1 MAIFNS
7 LTPSPNSLILRKL
20 GTVERLHWLW
30 NQNHPNH
37 FVMAAHVMGAT
48 TETMWRSA
56 LKQIQRRHPFLNVF
70 LDEDDQSGPT
80 FHLAQ
85 GCEVPLV
92 IKERMSAGQ
101 WQEEL
106 TRQLEIPFDETI
118 APLFRVVLLLEE
130 DECDIILTS
139 HHAIADGMSMV
150 YLIRDLLQAV
160 SGTTLDMLG
169 TPPSQEERFASLY
182 KTYSARASEDRVAAG
197 PKKEKEIKLARKF
210 GSPKVRSLRL
220 SELQTLTLIRKAKQ
234 EGTTVHAAVCA
245 ALTLAG
251 RDSSPAWNDQEI
263 RVMSMINI
271 RKLLGNHEDCALSVA
286 VGIVPFEPK
295 PSTDLWQLARWAK
308 EALAPSLTLESII
321 ELSHAVEKALP
332 EGTDAE
338 GLSKFASQG
347 LKHDLVVTNVQRI
360 PFDTNFGDIHLEAVW
375 GPSALNEVEGVQAVA
390 LATTND
396 SMCLVHTS
404 YTPIEDLLENAVG
417 RLLDAC
423 SW

>member
-1 MAIFNS
+1 MKKS
-7 LTPSPNSLILRKL
+7 
-20 GTVERLHWLW
+20 
-30 NQNHPNH
+30 
-37 FVMAAHVMGAT
+37 
-48 TETMWRSA
+48 
-56 LKQIQRRHPFLNVF
+56 KQ
-70 LDEDDQSGPT
+70 
-80 FHLAQ
+80 A
-85 GCEVPLV
+85 
-92 IKERMSAGQ
+92 
-101 WQEEL
+101 
-106 TRQLEIPFDETI
+106 
-118 APLFRVVLLLEE
+118 
-130 DECDIILTS
+130 
-139 HHAIADGMSMV
+139 
-150 YLIRDLLQAV
+150 LLQI
-160 SGTTLDMLG
+160 MH
-169 TPPSQEERFASLY
+169 
-182 KTYSARASEDRVAAG
+182 
-197 PKKEKEIKLARKF
+197 KEINVKLINAA
-210 GSPKVRSLRL
+210 
-220 SELQTLTLIRKAKQ
+220 EAK
-234 EGTTVHAAVCA
+234 EGTTVHADVCA